1 MESAEPSGSLQA
13 ESLFQTPVKVTCFP
27 LFVNLRYILPPSLRS
42 LPAAVGA
49 SPFSCR
55 KLPRFLLAPDRH
67 FCEHHFIMKPSEIR
81 NVLEDHEV
89 RPSKSLGQNFLTDE
103 NVARWIAEQLEIRPQ
118 DCVVEVGPGTG
129 SLTEHAA
136 PLCRKLVLVEFDSR
150 LAEYQ
155 KERWAGDPHV
165 EVHHADG
172 ASWDPRGLFA
182 EAPVKFLGNL
192 PYSAGGAILQN
203 FLSRPSAVE
212 RAVVMLQKEFID
224 RILATPDDDAFGLLS
239 LRIQKNWIPRALKT
253 IPPEAFHP
261 RPRID
266 STVML
271 LTPRPARELPP
282 YDDRL
287 MDELMRKAFSQRR
300 KQLKKQLPASPPWE
314 GVAAS
319 LGLSPSA
326 RAEELNLSQWVEL
339 ARVYDTN
346 PLKDVAQSGDELFD
360 IVDELNQ
367 VTGQGTRREIH
378 EGSLRHRAVH
388 MFLVNKH
395 GAVLLQKRSLWKDRQ
410 PGKWDSS
417 AAGHLDAGESY
428 EEAAVRELKEE
439 LGVSGCGLQKIADF
453 DAGENNGWEFISLYE
468 GRYSGKVRFP
478 AAEVDSVQ
486 WFTPEQIQ
494 AWVER
499 RPQDFSPAFIPCWNA
514 WLAANRKNHSNS
526 NTYHDKP

>member
-1 MESAEPSGSLQA
+1 
-13 ESLFQTPVKVTCFP
+13 
-27 LFVNLRYILPPSLRS
+27 
-42 LPAAVGA
+42 
-49 SPFSCR
+49 
-55 KLPRFLLAPDRH
+55 
-67 FCEHHFIMKPSEIR
+67 MKPSEIR

-103 NVARWIAEQLEIRPQ
+103 NVARWIVEQLEIRPQ

-314 GVAAS
+314 GGAAS

-417 AAGHLDAGESY
+417 AAGHLDAGGRY

-514 WLAANRKNHSNS
+514 CLVANRKNHSNS

>member
-1 MESAEPSGSLQA
+1 M
-13 ESLFQTPVKVTCFP
+13 
-27 LFVNLRYILPPSLRS
+27 
-42 LPAAVGA
+42 
-49 SPFSCR
+49 
-55 KLPRFLLAPDRH
+55 
-67 FCEHHFIMKPSEIR
+67 
-81 NVLEDHEV
+81 
-89 RPSKSLGQNFLTDE
+89 
-103 NVARWIAEQLEIRPQ
+103 
-118 DCVVEVGPGTG
+118 
-129 SLTEHAA
+129 
-136 PLCRKLVLVEFDSR
+136 
-150 LAEYQ
+150 
-155 KERWAGDPHV
+155 
-165 EVHHADG
+165 
-172 ASWDPRGLFA
+172 
-182 EAPVKFLGNL
+182 
-192 PYSAGGAILQN
+192 
-203 FLSRPSAVE
+203 
-212 RAVVMLQKEFID
+212 
-224 RILATPDDDAFGLLS
+224 
-239 LRIQKNWIPRALKT
+239 
-253 IPPEAFHP
+253 
-261 RPRID
+261 
-266 STVML
+266 
-271 LTPRPARELPP
+271 
-282 YDDRL
+282 
-287 MDELMRKAFSQRR
+287 
-300 KQLKKQLPASPPWE
+300 
-314 GVAAS
+314 
-319 LGLSPSA
+319 
-326 RAEELNLSQWVEL
+326 NLSQWVEL
-339 ARVYDTN
+339 TRVYDAN

-514 WLAANRKNHSNS
+514 WLAANRKDHSNS

>member
-1 MESAEPSGSLQA
+1 
-13 ESLFQTPVKVTCFP
+13 
-27 LFVNLRYILPPSLRS
+27 
-42 LPAAVGA
+42 
-49 SPFSCR
+49 
-55 KLPRFLLAPDRH
+55 
-67 FCEHHFIMKPSEIR
+67 MKPSEIR

-103 NVARWIAEQLEIRPQ
+103 NVARWIVEQLEIRPQ

-287 MDELMRKAFSQRR
+287 MDELMRMPYSEDYVWVTVHDECVPPDARVTLSGVFPNTMKFSIVNSKTKTDLDVTAAQRMESKSVVELFADFYR
-300 KQLKKQLPASPPWE
+300 LQNNDQP
-314 GVAAS
+314 
-319 LGLSPSA
+319 PSA
-326 RAEELNLSQWVEL
+326 AHM
-339 ARVYDTN
+339 
-346 PLKDVAQSGDELFD
+346 K
-360 IVDELNQ
+360 
-367 VTGQGTRREIH
+367 EI
-378 EGSLRHRAVH
+378 EKTL
-388 MFLVNKH
+388 
-395 GAVLLQKRSLWKDRQ
+395 
-410 PGKWDSS
+410 
-417 AAGHLDAGESY
+417 
-428 EEAAVRELKEE
+428 RELEE
-439 LGVSGCGLQKIADF
+439 
-453 DAGENNGWEFISLYE
+453 
-468 GRYSGKVRFP
+468 
-478 AAEVDSVQ
+478 
-486 WFTPEQIQ
+486 
-494 AWVER
+494 
-499 RPQDFSPAFIPCWNA
+499 RP
-514 WLAANRKNHSNS
+514 
-526 NTYHDKP
+526 

>member
-1 MESAEPSGSLQA
+1 
-13 ESLFQTPVKVTCFP
+13 
-27 LFVNLRYILPPSLRS
+27 
-42 LPAAVGA
+42 
-49 SPFSCR
+49 
-55 KLPRFLLAPDRH
+55 
-67 FCEHHFIMKPSEIR
+67 MKPSEIR

-103 NVARWIAEQLEIRPQ
+103 NVARWIVEQLEIRPQ

-224 RILATPDDDAFGLLS
+224 RILATPEDDAFGLLS

-439 LGVSGCGLQKIADF
+439 NRQLRSRLPSVKEQLKEAEEQQRLLNENYDLRVEVEYLTESLNSERDF
-453 DAGENNGWEFISLYE
+453 SSRLLE
-468 GRYSGKVRFP
+468 GIGAVLDFLDRHL
-478 AAEVDSVQ
+478 
-486 WFTPEQIQ
+486 PEQFRPL
-494 AWVER
+494 VEKAR
-499 RPQDFSPAFIPCWNA
+499 ELLPVPELQQPEQEQERGHTWGGME
-514 WLAANRKNHSNS
+514 L
-526 NTYHDKP
+526 

>member
-1 MESAEPSGSLQA
+1 
-13 ESLFQTPVKVTCFP
+13 
-27 LFVNLRYILPPSLRS
+27 
-42 LPAAVGA
+42 
-49 SPFSCR
+49 
-55 KLPRFLLAPDRH
+55 
-67 FCEHHFIMKPSEIR
+67 MKPSEIR

-103 NVARWIAEQLEIRPQ
+103 NVARWIVEQLEIRPQ

-172 ASWDPRGLFA
+172 ASWDPRRLFA

-439 LGVSGCGLQKIADF
+439 LGVDMNGDELIYCGQRRFRFEREFHGSMFRDNQVSNVYALWLDREEEAFVLLKEELGVSGCGLQKIADF

>member
-1 MESAEPSGSLQA
+1 
-13 ESLFQTPVKVTCFP
+13 
-27 LFVNLRYILPPSLRS
+27 
-42 LPAAVGA
+42 
-49 SPFSCR
+49 
-55 KLPRFLLAPDRH
+55 
-67 FCEHHFIMKPSEIR
+67 MKPVEIR
-81 NVLEDHEV
+81 NVLEEHDV

-103 NVARWIAEQLEIRPQ
+103 NVARWIVDQLEIQPE

-129 SLTEHAA
+129 ALTEHAA
-136 PLCRKLVLVEFDSR
+136 PLCRRMVLVEFDAR

-155 KERWAGDPHV
+155 KNRWAGDPHV
-165 EVHHADG
+165 EVYHADG

-203 FLSRPSAVE
+203 FLSRPSPVE

-224 RILATPDDDAFGLLS
+224 RILATPEDDAFGLLS

-271 LTPRPARELPP
+271 LTPRPVRELPP

-300 KQLKKQLPASPPWE
+300 KQLKKQLPPSPPWDE
-314 GVAAS
+314 VAAS
-319 LGLSPSA
+319 LGISPSA
-326 RAEELNLSQWVEL
+326 RPEELNLAQWVDL
-339 ARVYDTN
+339 ARAYDSN

-360 IVDELNQ
+360 VVDELNQ
-367 VTGQGTRREIH
+367 MTGTGTRREIH
-378 EGSLRHRAVH
+378 EMDLRHRAVH

-395 GAVLLQKRSLWKDRQ
+395 GAVLLQKRSMRKDRQ
-410 PGKWDSS
+410 PGRWDSS
-417 AAGHLDAGESY
+417 AAGHLDAGEDY
-428 EEAAVRELKEE
+428 DQAAVRELEEE
-439 LGVSGCGLQKIADF
+439 LGVTGCELRRIADF
-453 DAGENNGWEFISLYE
+453 DAGENNGWEFVALYE
-468 GRYSGKVRFP
+468 GRYTGRVRFP

-499 RPQDFSPAFIPCWNA
+499 RPQDFSSAFIPCWNA
-514 WLAANRKNHSNS
+514 WLAANKKALS
-526 NTYHDKP
+526 

>member
-1 MESAEPSGSLQA
+1 
-13 ESLFQTPVKVTCFP
+13 
-27 LFVNLRYILPPSLRS
+27 
-42 LPAAVGA
+42 
-49 SPFSCR
+49 
-55 KLPRFLLAPDRH
+55 
-67 FCEHHFIMKPSEIR
+67 MKPVEIR
-81 NVLEDHEV
+81 NVLEEHDV

-103 NVARWIAEQLEIRPQ
+103 NVARWIVAQLDIQPG

-129 SLTEHAA
+129 ALTEHAA
-136 PLCRKLVLVEFDSR
+136 PLCRRMVLVEFDAR

-155 KERWAGDPHV
+155 RQRWAGSPHV

-203 FLSRPSAVE
+203 FLSRPTPVE
-212 RAVVMLQKEFID
+212 KAVVMLQKEFID
-224 RILATPDDDAFGLLS
+224 RILAVPGDDAFGLLS
-239 LRIQKNWIPRALKT
+239 LRIQKNWLPKALKT

-271 LTPRPARELPP
+271 LTPRHARDLPP

-300 KQLKKQLPASPPWE
+300 KQLKKQMPASPPWE
-314 GVAAS
+314 EVAAALGVPVS
-319 LGLSPSA
+319 ARPEELGLDK
-326 RAEELNLSQWVEL
+326 WVEL
-339 ARVYDTN
+339 ARAYDAS
-346 PLKDVAQSGDELFD
+346 PCRDVAQSGDELFD
-360 IVDELNQ
+360 VVDEQNRT
-367 VTGQGTRREIH
+367 TGQGRRQEIH
-378 EGSLRHRAVH
+378 DGGLRHRAVH
-388 MFLVNKH
+388 MLLVNRH
-395 GAVLLQKRSLWKDRQ
+395 GDVLLQKRSMWKDRQ

-417 AAGHLDAGESY
+417 AAGHLDAGEGCD
-428 EEAAVRELKEE
+428 EAAVRELEEE
-439 LGVSGCGLQKIADF
+439 LGVSGCELKRIADF
-453 DAGENNGWEFISLYE
+453 EACEGNGWEFVALYA
-468 GRYSGKVRFP
+468 GRYSGRVRFP

-486 WFTPEQIQ
+486 WFSPEQIR

-514 WLAANRKNHSNS
+514 WQKAAAAGQF
-526 NTYHDKP
+526 

>member
-1 MESAEPSGSLQA
+1 MLDIKI
-13 ESLFQTPVKVTCFP
+13 TRTTCP
-27 LFVNLRYILPPSLRS
+27 
-42 LPAAVGA
+42 
-49 SPFSCR
+49 
-55 KLPRFLLAPDRH
+55 K
-67 FCEHHFIMKPSEIR
+67 EK
-81 NVLEDHEV
+81 
-89 RPSKSLGQNFLTDE
+89 
-103 NVARWIAEQLEIRPQ
+103 PQ
-118 DCVVEVGPGTG
+118 DETKLGFGKKFTDHMFVMDYTEGEGWHDARIVPYAPFQLDPATVVFHYAQEIFEGMKAYRTADDTIQLFRPDCNAKRMQD
-129 SLTEHAA
+129 SADR
-136 PLCRKLVLVEFDSR
+136 LCIPKIPVEDYIQAVEALVDVERD
-150 LAEYQ
+150 
-155 KERWAGDPHV
+155 WVP
-165 EVHHADG
+165 HADG

-319 LGLSPSA
+319 LGLSPSS

-346 PLKDVAQSGDELFD
+346 PLKDVAQSGDELFE

-428 EEAAVRELKEE
+428 EEAVVRELKEE

-494 AWVER
+494 AWVQP

-514 WLAANRKNHSNS
+514 WLAANRKNHSKS

>member
-1 MESAEPSGSLQA
+1 
-13 ESLFQTPVKVTCFP
+13 
-27 LFVNLRYILPPSLRS
+27 
-42 LPAAVGA
+42 
-49 SPFSCR
+49 
-55 KLPRFLLAPDRH
+55 
-67 FCEHHFIMKPSEIR
+67 MKPSEIR

-103 NVARWIAEQLEIRPQ
+103 NVARWIVEQLEIRPQ

-326 RAEELNLSQWVEL
+326 RAEELNLSQWRAFMIPILSRMWRRAEMNCL
-339 ARVYDTN
+339 TSWTN
-346 PLKDVAQSGDELFD
+346 S
-360 IVDELNQ
+360 I
-367 VTGQGTRREIH
+367 R
-378 EGSLRHRAVH
+378 
-388 MFLVNKH
+388 
-395 GAVLLQKRSLWKDRQ
+395 
-410 PGKWDSS
+410 
-417 AAGHLDAGESY
+417 
-428 EEAAVRELKEE
+428 
-439 LGVSGCGLQKIADF
+439 
-453 DAGENNGWEFISLYE
+453 
-468 GRYSGKVRFP
+468 
-478 AAEVDSVQ
+478 
-486 WFTPEQIQ
+486 
-494 AWVER
+494 
-499 RPQDFSPAFIPCWNA
+499 
-514 WLAANRKNHSNS
+514 
-526 NTYHDKP
+526 

>member
-1 MESAEPSGSLQA
+1 
-13 ESLFQTPVKVTCFP
+13 
-27 LFVNLRYILPPSLRS
+27 
-42 LPAAVGA
+42 
-49 SPFSCR
+49 
-55 KLPRFLLAPDRH
+55 
-67 FCEHHFIMKPSEIR
+67 MKPSEIR

-103 NVARWIAEQLEIRPQ
+103 NVARWIVEQLEIRPQ

-326 RAEELNLSQWVEL
+326 RAEELNLSQWVE
-339 ARVYDTN
+339 
-346 PLKDVAQSGDELFD
+346 
-360 IVDELNQ
+360 
-367 VTGQGTRREIH
+367 
-378 EGSLRHRAVH
+378 
-388 MFLVNKH
+388 
-395 GAVLLQKRSLWKDRQ
+395 
-410 PGKWDSS
+410 
-417 AAGHLDAGESY
+417 
-428 EEAAVRELKEE
+428 
-439 LGVSGCGLQKIADF
+439 
-453 DAGENNGWEFISLYE
+453 
-468 GRYSGKVRFP
+468 
-478 AAEVDSVQ
+478 
-486 WFTPEQIQ
+486 
-494 AWVER
+494 
-499 RPQDFSPAFIPCWNA
+499 
-514 WLAANRKNHSNS
+514 
-526 NTYHDKP
+526 

>member
-1 MESAEPSGSLQA
+1 
-13 ESLFQTPVKVTCFP
+13 
-27 LFVNLRYILPPSLRS
+27 
-42 LPAAVGA
+42 
-49 SPFSCR
+49 
-55 KLPRFLLAPDRH
+55 
-67 FCEHHFIMKPSEIR
+67 MKPSEIR

-103 NVARWIAEQLEIRPQ
+103 NVARWIVGQLEIQPQ

-129 SLTEHAA
+129 ALTEHAA
-136 PLCRKLVLVEFDSR
+136 PLCRKLILVEFDSR

-271 LTPRPARELPP
+271 LTPRPVRDLPP

-287 MDELMRKAFSQRR
+287 MDELMRKAFSQ
-300 KQLKKQLPASPPWE
+300 
-314 GVAAS
+314 
-319 LGLSPSA
+319 
-326 RAEELNLSQWVEL
+326 
-339 ARVYDTN
+339 
-346 PLKDVAQSGDELFD
+346 
-360 IVDELNQ
+360 
-367 VTGQGTRREIH
+367 
-378 EGSLRHRAVH
+378 
-388 MFLVNKH
+388 
-395 GAVLLQKRSLWKDRQ
+395 
-410 PGKWDSS
+410 
-417 AAGHLDAGESY
+417 
-428 EEAAVRELKEE
+428 
-439 LGVSGCGLQKIADF
+439 
-453 DAGENNGWEFISLYE
+453 
-468 GRYSGKVRFP
+468 
-478 AAEVDSVQ
+478 
-486 WFTPEQIQ
+486 
-494 AWVER
+494 
-499 RPQDFSPAFIPCWNA
+499 
-514 WLAANRKNHSNS
+514 
-526 NTYHDKP
+526 

>member
-1 MESAEPSGSLQA
+1 MPES
-13 ESLFQTPVKVTCFP
+13 K
-27 LFVNLRYILPPSLRS
+27 
-42 LPAAVGA
+42 
-49 SPFSCR
+49 PF
-55 KLPRFLLAPDRH
+55 
-67 FCEHHFIMKPSEIR
+67 
-81 NVLEDHEV
+81 
-89 RPSKSLGQNFLTDE
+89 
-103 NVARWIAEQLEIRPQ
+103 
-118 DCVVEVGPGTG
+118 
-129 SLTEHAA
+129 
-136 PLCRKLVLVEFDSR
+136 
-150 LAEYQ
+150 Q
-155 KERWAGDPHV
+155 KE
-165 EVHHADG
+165 
-172 ASWDPRGLFA
+172 
-182 EAPVKFLGNL
+182 
-192 PYSAGGAILQN
+192 
-203 FLSRPSAVE
+203 
-212 RAVVMLQKEFID
+212 QK
-224 RILATPDDDAFGLLS
+224 
-239 LRIQKNWIPRALKT
+239 KNWIPRALKT

-319 LGLSPSA
+319 LGLSPSS

-428 EEAAVRELKEE
+428 EEAVVRELKEE

-514 WLAANRKNHSNS
+514 WLAANRKNHSKS

>member
-1 MESAEPSGSLQA
+1 
-13 ESLFQTPVKVTCFP
+13 
-27 LFVNLRYILPPSLRS
+27 
-42 LPAAVGA
+42 
-49 SPFSCR
+49 
-55 KLPRFLLAPDRH
+55 
-67 FCEHHFIMKPSEIR
+67 MKPSEIR

-89 RPSKSLGQNFLTDE
+89 RPSKYLWQNFLTDE
-103 NVARWIAEQLEIRPQ
+103 NVARWIVEQLEIRPQ